1 MTDRTNHADELLD
14 VILGPNST
22 MRKAIERGRVDGRQE
37 RRATDNNTRLMILN
51 TFSGE
56 TLADGLNAS
65 EAATILETLVSLGWS
80 VPLVITSGE

>member
-65 EAATILETLVSLGWS
+65 EAATILETLVSLGWA